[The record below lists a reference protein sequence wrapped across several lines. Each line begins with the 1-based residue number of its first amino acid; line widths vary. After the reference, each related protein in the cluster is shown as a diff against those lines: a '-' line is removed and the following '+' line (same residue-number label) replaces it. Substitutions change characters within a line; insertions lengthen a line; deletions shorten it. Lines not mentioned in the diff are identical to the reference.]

1 MDIKEDY
8 PLNLR
13 IGIIVTLILFIVAFL
28 VVPKQKVKAYKSNFT
43 PKVHV
48 EKLPPQLKNIVEP
61 PPPPKPKLPVAAKT
75 DQEVQQ
81 QTIQKTN
88 FTGFE
93 KETEVLPA
101 ENVFVPFEKAPVA
114 FNFDSLRA
122 TLKYPEIA
130 KKLGIEGTVYL
141 HILVDKEGR
150 VRKVKIQK
158 RVYPALDQAAL
169 AFGRKLRFTPALQR
183 DKPVAVWVSIPVT
196 FHLHE

>member
-1 MDIKEDY
+1 
-8 PLNLR
+8 
-13 IGIIVTLILFIVAFL
+13 
-28 VVPKQKVKAYKSNFT
+28 
-43 PKVHV
+43 
-48 EKLPPQLKNIVEP
+48 
-61 PPPPKPKLPVAAKT
+61 
-75 DQEVQQ
+75 
-81 QTIQKTN
+81 
-88 FTGFE
+88 
-93 KETEVLPA
+93 
-101 ENVFVPFEKAPVA
+101 VFVPFEKAPVA

-141 HILVDKEGR
+141 HILVDKEGK

-158 RVYPALDQAAL
+158 GVYPALDQAAL